1 MLLLLILQMEK
12 LGPFY
17 QPLLLPIL
25 LQVQLVSDFSYVLC
39 MKQVRFFHLGRR
51 CLRPG
56 STNCPFIS
64 YHQPYQGFQLSLNK
78 YCFINKQVRF
88 FHLGRRC
95 LRPGNT
101 NCPFISYHQPYQGF
115 QLSLNKYYFINL
127 YKFSRL
133 PWWLSG
139 KEPTCQCR
147 RRRFHPWVR
156 KIPWRRKWQPTPV
169 FLVRKSHGQRSLV
182 GDSPWGCKGVRHDL
196 VTKQQ

>member
-1 MLLLLILQMEK
+1 MLLLSILQMEK

-17 QPLLLPIL
+17 QPLLLPVL
-25 LQVQLVSDFSYVLC
+25 LYVQLVSDFSYVLC

-51 CLRPG
+51 YLKPG
-56 STNCPFIS
+56 SKNCS
-64 YHQPYQGFQLSLNK
+64 
-78 YCFINKQVRF
+78 
-88 FHLGRRC
+88 
-95 LRPGNT
+95 
-101 NCPFISYHQPYQGF
+101 FISYHQPYQGF

-156 KIPWRRKWQPTPV
+156 KTPWRRKWQPTSV
-169 FLVRKSHGQRSLV
+169 FLVRRSYGQRSLV
-182 GDSPWGCKGVRHDL
+182 GYSPWGCKGVRHDL
-196 VTKQQ
+196 VIKQQQ